1 MHATKKT
8 ALLCYIGLC
17 CCIPLNLLAI
27 SDQLPRA
34 MSAETALSIAKDTA
48 RNAPDA
54 AIEIIEALLEEH
66 QSGNQDSVYVQS
78 QYILGLAAFYKGN
91 FLASAH
97 YYETALN
104 TAYSEQHEDFAERC
118 YNNLGLNQQKLGN
131 EEGALLSFTQ
141 SARLAQTRGDSF
153 SVYQTYINIGFL
165 YTELLDY
172 PKAFHYLNQAADYF
186 GRSEDAYYLGLAW
199 QNMGVAYSSTQQKEN
214 AIAYLEKAIHQFDE
228 LSAGYDRTQ
237 AQLDLLNVLIEFGEA
252 RRASQLLRTVKADI
266 DEAAPLYFKATIHFV
281 EARLL
286 KQTGKW
292 EQSATHLG
300 QALHLYREA
309 GDQRGVMMTFWEL
322 ALLEG
327 MKKQFSVQSV
337 YLDSFWKH
345 VNLSFN
351 EQKASA
357 ASEYESIFNL
367 YKKESEIKT
376 IKIALARQR
385 MISLGSIALAILAV
399 GMIII
404 IILRRSIQEK
414 NKGLFSLNKQL
425 LKESPI
431 ARPPAPNEENQ
442 SEATEEEAKFQALF
456 EEVHSQVVKE
466 QLYLDKDLT
475 IDRLAYKTGIN
486 STYLSHAISTG
497 NDSNYNNYINQLR
510 VKEAQKLILDPV
522 KRKLGIEKIASLAGF
537 SSKNTFYKQFKKH
550 TSMTPGEFEKMSR

>member
-1 MHATKKT
+1 
-8 ALLCYIGLC
+8 
-17 CCIPLNLLAI
+17 
-27 SDQLPRA
+27 

-66 QSGNQDSVYVQS
+66 QGGNQDSVYVQS

-199 QNMGVAYSSTQQKEN
+199 QNMGVAYSSTKQKEN

-266 DEAAPLYFKATIHFV
+266 DEAAPLYFNATIHFV

-442 SEATEEEAKFQALF
+442 SEATKEEAKFQALF

-486 STYLSHAISTG
+486 STYLSHAITTG

-550 TSMTPGEFEKMSR
+550 TSMTPGEFEKVSR

>member
-1 MHATKKT
+1 MHNTTK
-8 ALLCYIGLC
+8 AVLLCCIGLC
-17 CCIPLNLLAI
+17 YCIPFNLCAI
-27 SDQLPRA
+27 SNQLPHTTSVPA
-34 MSAETALSIAKDTA
+34 ALSTAKDTA
-48 RNAPDA
+48 RSAPDV
-54 AIEIIEALLEEH
+54 AIQIIEALLEEH
-66 QSGNQDSVYVQS
+66 QGSDQDSVYSRS
-78 QYILGLAAFYKGN
+78 QYILGLASYFKGD

-97 YYETALN
+97 YYETALT
-104 TAYSEQHEDFAERC
+104 TAYSEQHRDFAERC

-131 EEGALLSFTQ
+131 EEGALASFTQ
-141 SARLAQTRGDSF
+141 SAQLAQTRGDSF

-172 PKAFHYLNQAADYF
+172 PQAFHYLNQAADYF
-186 GRSEDAYYLGLAW
+186 GRSGDAYYLGLTW
-199 QNMGVAYSSTQQKEN
+199 QNMGVAYSSTQQKED
-214 AIAYLEKAIHQFDE
+214 AIAYLEKAIQQFDE

-237 AQLDLLNVLIEFGEA
+237 AQLDLLNVLIEFGETRQA
-252 RRASQLLRTVKADI
+252 GQLLETVKADI
-266 DEAAPLYFKATIHFV
+266 DETAPLYFKATIEFV
-281 EARLL
+281 QARLF

-292 EQSATHLG
+292 RQSAEHLG
-300 QALHLYREA
+300 QALRLYREI
-309 GDQRGVMMTFWEL
+309 GDQRGIMMTFWEL

-327 MKKQFSVQSV
+327 MKKQFSAQSV

-357 ASEYESIFNL
+357 ASQYESVFNL

-385 MISLGSIALAILAV
+385 LISLGSIGLAALAV
-399 GMIII
+399 GVVVIIM
-404 IILRRSIQEK
+404 LRRSIQEK
-414 NKGLFSLNKQL
+414 NKGLFGLNKQL

-431 ARPPAPNEENQ
+431 ARAPAPNEKNS
-442 SEATEEEAKFQALF
+442 SEEVETQAKFQALY

-486 STYLSHAISTG
+486 TTYLSQAISTG
-497 NDSNYNNYINQLR
+497 NDSNYNGYINQLR

-550 TSMTPGEFEKMSR
+550 TGMTPGEFEKMAR